1 MPSKM
6 AIFFTAINS
15 LHLMP
20 IIRQSQMSFGT
31 LSWEQI
37 LVWVKHLR
45 RNVRSLIVVV
55 INSLYLPV
63 FSN

>member
-6 AIFFTAINS
+6 AIFFTPINS
-15 LHLMP
+15 LQLMP
-20 IIRQSQMSFGT
+20 IILQSQMSFGT
-31 LSWEQI
+31 LSWEQT

-63 FSN
+63 FFN